1 MLHLQV
7 TPASKPNLPI
17 RKSQRPQEPHLK
29 RPFKIPSEFPA
40 SAKSGLQKKQ
50 LFGRS
55 RTKFI
60 TTVAQAIQWNLA
72 IQATHSGL
80 INEVATFH
88 NNRANQATT
97 KI

>member
-1 MLHLQV
+1 M

-17 RKSQRPQEPHLK
+17 RKSQQPQEPHLK

-40 SAKSGLQKKQ
+40 SVKSGLQKKQ

-60 TTVAQAIQWNLA
+60 TTVAQAIYREKCYPTRDELEHVVQQVFKEWP
-72 IQATHSGL
+72 
-80 INEVATFH
+80 F
-88 NNRANQATT
+88 
-97 KI
+97 